1 MQSLSDDKLLTVPGV
16 MRLLKVNRNT
26 VQEWLLDPAL
36 PRLYVGKSQQ
46 PRILNSDLQQYLRN
60 RSRNWASYF

>member
-1 MQSLSDDKLLTVPGV
+1 MQSLSDDKLLTVPDV
-16 MRLLKVNRNT
+16 MRLLKVNRRT
-26 VQEWLLDPAL
+26 VQEWLLDPSL

-46 PRILNSDLQQYLRN
+46 PRILHSDLQQYLRN